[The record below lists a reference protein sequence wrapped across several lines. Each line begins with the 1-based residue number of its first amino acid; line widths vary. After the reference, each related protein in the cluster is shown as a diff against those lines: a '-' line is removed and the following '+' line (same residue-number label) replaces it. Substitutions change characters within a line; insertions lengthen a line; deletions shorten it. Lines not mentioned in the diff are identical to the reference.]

1 VNWPANELMDFSHWR
16 SRAFQAMRY
25 PLHIFLIAP
34 GPRTR
39 VASESLMSRL
49 RTAVYLTILIW
60 QFAWDSPVRAATD
73 GGIRGTVQD
82 QSGGIVPGAAITVT
96 NIRTGA
102 MARVTTDSNGSF
114 AVARLQ
120 PGEYRVHAELLG
132 FRSAGAQV
140 TVADGATE
148 TVDLSLSIA
157 PVSETVTVTRSG
169 QTLTTVP
176 DAVTVIDG
184 DKIQFAQ
191 RRVNPAEAL
200 ADVPGL
206 LAENRHNF
214 SLSGG
219 VRLAIRAPLPTTGM
233 RGVQIVQDGIP
244 ITTADGTTQPTNLAL
259 GSAGRA
265 EIIRGPSSV
274 LYGNAA
280 GGVISLFTE
289 FPSADRLNLQPDVQ
303 FGSYGYRRQQVKAEG
318 TVGRFGYLVD
328 ANRMTTDGYRTHS
341 GADVRQANMVVRMA
355 MSPVTEIRGVF
366 NLFDMPFG
374 ESASGLARAD
384 ALNNPRSVRQL
395 AIEQGWGESSQQG
408 QGGLTIQHQFAGG
421 RQLSATGWAM
431 WRTAWNPIPFRIID
445 LGRSGAGFRSEYRG
459 SEQIGTLPLNWIVG
473 FDMSYQHDKRHEFEN
488 IGVPD
493 IGSMT
498 REGAL
503 VLDQLEQVLSAAP
516 FAEVGVSLRPRWRL
530 TAGVRY
536 DWYRFKAADYFRQDA
551 DQSGQRIMNAGSP
564 KIGLTWA
571 AADDLNLYTNFS
583 TAYQTPTTMELSNR
597 PTGEGGFNQDL
608 NPATLKSF
616 EVGARGLFPRLRLRY
631 ELAGYVSALD
641 DAFVSFQRAD
651 EQTFFRNAGRS
662 RRDGAEALLSW
673 APSPR
678 LDTKLAYTYQNFRF
692 DRFVTAQADYS
703 GKREPGAPPHLL
715 FVSGTYNAPF
725 GVRSTARVRW
735 MDAYPVDNANTTS
748 NWASHVVDLRFALD
762 RVWKGLSWRP
772 FVGIDNVL
780 NERYNASTT
789 PNAVGG
795 RYFEPAPDREI
806 YVGLTLGARLM

>member
-1 VNWPANELMDFSHWR
+1 MSCA
-16 SRAFQAMRY
+16 
-25 PLHIFLIAP
+25 
-34 GPRTR
+34 RT
-39 VASESLMSRL
+39 
-49 RTAVYLTILIW
+49 TVYLTLLLCH
-60 QFAWDSPVRAATD
+60 FAWNSPVRAAAD
-73 GGIRGTVQD
+73 GAIRGTVQD
-82 QSGGIVPGAAITVT
+82 QSGGLVPGAAITVT
-96 NIRTGA
+96 NTRTGA
-102 MARVTTDSNGSF
+102 VARVTTDSSGSF

-132 FRSAGAQV
+132 FRSADAPV
-140 TVADGATE
+140 TVADGAIE
-148 TVDLSLSIA
+148 TVDLTLSIA
-157 PVSETVTVTRSG
+157 PVSETVTVTRAG
-169 QTLTTVP
+169 QMLTTVP
-176 DAVTVIDG
+176 SAVTVIDG
-184 DKIQFAQ
+184 DQIQFAQ
-191 RRVNPAEAL
+191 RRVSPAEAL
-200 ADVPGL
+200 AGVPGL
-206 LAENRHNF
+206 LAENRYNF

-219 VRLAIRAPLPTTGM
+219 VRLAIRAPLPAIGM

-274 LYGNAA
+274 LYGNSA

-289 FPSADRLNLQPDVQ
+289 FPSADRLNLQPDAQ
-303 FGSYGYRRQQVKAEG
+303 FGSYGYRRQQLKAEG
-318 TVGRFGYLVD
+318 TVGRFGYVFD
-328 ANRMTTDGYRTHS
+328 ASRMTTDGYRVHS
-341 GADVRQANMVVRMA
+341 SAEVRQANMAVRMA

-374 ESASGLARAD
+374 ESASSLAEAD
-384 ALNNPRSVRQL
+384 ARSRPRSVRQA
-395 AIEQGWGESSQQG
+395 AIDQGWGESGQQG
-408 QGGLTIQHQFAGG
+408 QGGLTIDHQFAGG
-421 RQLSATGWAM
+421 RQLSTTGWAM

-459 SEQIGTLPLNWIVG
+459 GERIGTLPLDWIIGLDV
-473 FDMSYQHDKRHEFEN
+473 SYQHDERHEFEN
-488 IGVPD
+488 AGVPNA
-493 IGSMT
+493 GGMT

-503 VLDQLEQVLSAAP
+503 LLDQLEEVLSTAP

-536 DWYRFKAADYFRQDA
+536 DWYRFKAADYFRQDG

-564 KIGLTWA
+564 KIGLTWTA
-571 AADDLNLYTNFS
+571 TDNLNLHTSFS

-608 NPATLKSF
+608 EPATLKSF
-616 EVGARGLFPRLRLRY
+616 EVGARGLLPRPRLRY
-631 ELAGYVSALD
+631 ELVGYASALD
-641 DAFVSFQRAD
+641 GAFVSFQRAD
-651 EQTFFRNAGRS
+651 EQNFFRNAGRS

-692 DRFVTAQADYS
+692 DRFVTAQADYA
-703 GKREPGAPPHLL
+703 GKREPGAPPHQL

-725 GVRSTARVRW
+725 GIRSTAQVRW

-748 NWASHVVDLRFALD
+748 NWATRVVGLRFALD
-762 RVWKGLSWRP
+762 RAWKGLSWRP
-772 FVGIDNVL
+772 FLGIDNVL

-806 YVGLTLGARLM
+806 YVGLTLGAKLM

>member
-1 VNWPANELMDFSHWR
+1 M
-16 SRAFQAMRY
+16 SRA
-25 PLHIFLIAP
+25 
-34 GPRTR
+34 
-39 VASESLMSRL
+39 
-49 RTAVYLTILIW
+49 RTAIYLTILIC
-60 QFAWDSPVRAATD
+60 QFVWNSSVWAAAD
-73 GGIRGTVQD
+73 GAIRGTVQD
-82 QSGGIVPGAAITVT
+82 QGGGVLPGAAITVT
-96 NIRTGA
+96 NTRTGA

-120 PGEYRVHAELLG
+120 PDQYRVHAELLG
-132 FRSAGAQV
+132 FRSADAEV

-148 TVDLSLSIA
+148 IVDLSLSIA
-157 PVSETVTVTRSG
+157 PVSETVTVTRAG

-176 DAVTVIDG
+176 NAVTVIDG
-184 DKIQFAQ
+184 DQIQFAQ
-191 RRVNPAEAL
+191 RRVNAAESL
-200 ADVPGL
+200 AGVPGL

-219 VRLAIRAPLPTTGM
+219 VRLAIRAPLPAIGM

-274 LYGNAA
+274 LYGNSA
-280 GGVISLFTE
+280 GGVITLFTE

-303 FGSYGYRRQQVKAEG
+303 FGSYGYRRQQLKAEG
-318 TVGRFGYLVD
+318 TVGRFGYVID
-328 ANRMTTDGYRTHS
+328 ASRMVTDGYRTHS
-341 GADVRQANMVVRMA
+341 SADVRQVNMSARMA

-374 ESASGLARAD
+374 ESASSLAKAE
-384 ALNNPRSVRQL
+384 ALNDPRSVRQL
-395 AIEQGWGESSQQG
+395 AIDQGWGESSQQG

-421 RQLSATGWAM
+421 RQLSTTGWAM
-431 WRTAWNPIPFRIID
+431 WRTAWNPIPSRIVD

-459 SEQIGTLPLNWIVG
+459 GEKIGTLPLDWIVG
-473 FDMSYQHDKRHEFEN
+473 LDISYQHDKRHEFEN
-488 IGVPD
+488 IGVPAT
-493 IGSMT
+493 GGMT

-503 VLDQLEQVLSAAP
+503 LIDQLEQVLSTAP
-516 FAEVGVSLRPRWRL
+516 FAELGVSLRPRWRL

-536 DWYRFKAADYFRQDA
+536 DRYRFKAADYFRRDG
-551 DQSGQRIMNAGSP
+551 DQSGQRVMNAGSP
-564 KIGLTWA
+564 KIGLAWMAT
-571 AADDLNLYTNFS
+571 DDLNLHTNFS
-583 TAYQTPTTMELSNR
+583 TAYQTPTTVELSNR
-597 PTGEGGFNQDL
+597 PTGEGGFNEDL
-608 NPATLKSF
+608 DPATLKSF
-616 EVGARGLFPRLRLRY
+616 ELGARGLIARLRLRY
-631 ELAGYVSALD
+631 ELVGYVSALD
-641 DAFVSFQRAD
+641 GAFVSFQRAD

-662 RRDGAEALLSW
+662 RRDGVEALLSW
-673 APSPR
+673 APTPH
-678 LDTKLAYTYQNFRF
+678 LDTKLAYTHQNFRF

-703 GKREPGAPPHLL
+703 GRREPGAPPHQL

-725 GVRSTARVRW
+725 GLRSTAQVRW

-762 RVWKGLSWRP
+762 RVWKDLSWRP

-780 NERYNASTT
+780 NARYNASTT

-795 RYFEPAPDREI
+795 RYFEPAPNREI
-806 YVGLTLGARLM
+806 YVGLTLGIKPI